1 MGFLP
6 SGPMGLAMLGIIVL
20 LCIAGVLIFTAPE
33 AKARDRMRQRMQAL
47 TSTNGDASQ
56 DDVDEATL
64 LRKKA
69 DRVGYFS
76 ALLTRAGGPGK
87 LPFIVFGAIVA
98 GAVAMVATT
107 FVLRPPFFVPV
118 FAAAA
123 VSPLGAIV
131 VLNNLIGRR
140 ERAFLGAF
148 PDALDLIVR
157 AVRAGIPVGES
168 IQVVGD
174 DGAEPIAA
182 EFRAIAEQVSL
193 GIDMG
198 DALKA
203 AAQRVAISD
212 FNFFVVSLL
221 LQRETGG
228 GLAETLENLST
239 VVRKRKEQRLKIKA
253 LTSEGRMS
261 AKIVAGIP
269 VLAIGALTVTRPEYL
284 APLVNDPTG
293 RVLLIAAIGSITLGM
308 FVINR
313 ITRMP
318 Q

>member
-6 SGPMGLAMLGIIVL
+6 SGSMGLATLGIVIL
-20 LCIAGVLIFTAPE
+20 LLVAGVLVFISPQAN
-33 AKARDRMRQRMQAL
+33 ARNRMRQRMLAL
-47 TSTNGDASQ
+47 SNPNDA
-56 DDVDEATL
+56 DLDEFDETTL
-64 LRKKA
+64 LRKTEKI
-69 DRVGYFS
+69 GYFA
-76 ALLTRAGGPGK
+76 ALMTRAGGARA
-87 LPFIVFGAIVA
+87 LPLIILGALAAATVTA
-98 GAVAMVATT
+98 VATT
-107 FVLRPPFFVPV
+107 FVLRPPFFVPL
-118 FAAAA
+118 FAAAV
-123 VSPLGAIV
+123 VSPAGAMI
-131 VLNNLIGRR
+131 VLNNLIMRR
-140 ERAFLGAF
+140 EQAFLSAF
-148 PDALDLIVR
+148 PDAIDLIVR

-168 IQVVGD
+168 IQAVGEEA
-174 DGAEPIAA
+174 AEPVAS
-182 EFRAIAEQVSL
+182 EFRTLAEQTSL

-198 DALKA
+198 DALTD
-203 AAQRVAISD
+203 AAQRVSISD

-228 GLAETLENLST
+228 GLAETLENLSR

-269 VLAIGALTVTRPEYL
+269 LLAIGALMFMQPDYL
-284 APLVNDPTG
+284 APLVNDQTG
-293 RVLLIAAIGSITLGM
+293 RLLLAAAIGSITLGM